1 MKWLGSRKREE
12 KSREEEYL
20 AEVPE
25 SESYDEY
32 INYGILHIEKKVDA
46 FMNEEIDVSQCLLDV
61 QKEFASAYEQVGTIN
76 EMIEQVNSHFK
87 QFEVFVGQ
95 IDHRMEKS
103 DVAIQKADTQMD
115 ELTHQIEGTCSAL
128 DGMTTTFQMLEK
140 DFSHIQEMSKSIT
153 GIAGSTN
160 LLALNASIEASRA
173 GEAGKGFSVVAT
185 HIRELSAST
194 KELASGI
201 DKSIKTLYGSLDA
214 LKKEIINSK
223 GAIAGNLKHA
233 ENVQQQFKEV
243 SACSLEVKEVSKQ
256 IVSEIERANV
266 EINHATEGVSVIT
279 GTINEFGDK
288 LDILNTKMSKKAI
301 IICGIIDFLQQLEN
315 MLKESLKKDA

>member
-12 KSREEEYL
+12 RLSEEYL
-20 AEVPE
+20 ARMPE
-25 SESYDEY
+25 SENYNEY
-32 INYGILHIEKKVDA
+32 INFGVLHIQKKVEA
-46 FMNEEIDVSQCLLDV
+46 FMNEEVDVSQCLLDV
-61 QKEFASAYEQVGTIN
+61 KKEFDSVYEQVGTVN
-76 EMIEQVNSHFK
+76 EMIEQVNSHFN
-87 QFEVFVGQ
+87 QLDMFVGQ
-95 IDHRMEKS
+95 IGERMENS
-103 DVAIQKADTQMD
+103 DTAIQKADIKMD
-115 ELTHQIEGTCSAL
+115 ELTHQIEGTCVAL
-128 DGMTTTFQMLEK
+128 DDITATFQMLEK

-201 DKSIKTLYGSLDA
+201 DKSIKALYGSLDA
-214 LKKEIINSK
+214 LKKEIMNSK
-223 GAIAGNLKHA
+223 GAIASNLEHA
-233 ENVQQQFKEV
+233 EHVQQQFKEV
-243 SACSLEVKEVSKQ
+243 SVYSLEVKEVSKQ

-266 EINHATEGVSVIT
+266 EINHATEGARMIT
-279 GTINEFGDK
+279 GTINDFGDK
-288 LDILNTKMSKKAI
+288 LDILNAKMSKKAI

-315 MLKESLKKDA
+315 MLKESLKKNA